1 MKELKPYGDLTVL
14 NKCRD
19 LLDTVG
25 RDMLARIGHSYLDL
39 LETSSAIY
47 EVDGSYATALFSSSY
62 CKFMDRTSRN
72 MCATEDDREAL
83 ESGKWLC
90 HESCWTTASRSSI
103 ETGKPYDLRPCKGGI
118 NIYAVPIKAGEK
130 IIGSI
135 NFGYGNPPTDEK
147 TIDDLTEQFKVNRDD
162 LLHVAGEYRPRPDYI
177 IEAAKRHLHLAAELI
192 GEIYVRK
199 KAEEKLQMAMKEL
212 ERSNEELQQFAY
224 IASHDLQEPLRMIAS
239 YIQLIEQ
246 RYTTAHN

>member
-1 MKELKPYGDLTVL
+1 MQELKPYGDLTKL

-25 RDMLARIGHSYLDL
+25 RDMLERIGHSYLDL

-47 EVDGSYATALFSSSY
+47 EVDGSYATALFTSSY
-62 CKFMDRTSRN
+62 CKFLDRTSRS
-72 MCATEDDREAL
+72 MCATDDDGEAL

-90 HESCWTTASRSSI
+90 HESCWTEASRCSI

-147 TIDDLTEQFKVNRDD
+147 TIDELTERFKVNRDD
-162 LLHVAGEYRPRPDYI
+162 LLQVVGEYRPRPDYI

-199 KAEEKLQMAMKEL
+199 KTEEALRQKLDEVERFNKLMIGRELKMEELRKEIERLKARIVEL
-212 ERSNEELQQFAY
+212 EK
-224 IASHDLQEPLRMIAS
+224 
-239 YIQLIEQ
+239 
-246 RYTTAHN
+246 